1 MFIADYFHQ
10 KSTIQNQKQSQAR
23 GEDEDE
29 KDDAKFLA
37 TIRQVVGGLLLPSIS
52 VALDKLVLSHISP
65 LDNSVGSTVFRTL
78 FVIIFLLNLNHL
90 YTGRPRF

>member
-23 GEDEDE
+23 GEEEDE

-52 VALDKLVLSHISP
+52 VALDKLVLSHIMP

-78 FVIIFLLNLNHL
+78 FVIIFSTKFKPPISFSLH
-90 YTGRPRF
+90 F